1 MVTSDLCGRLCT
13 LPDRRAG
20 GNTSASRNN
29 ATCASATHSSQAPW
43 HRKPW
48 ADLRGRHH
56 RSCLGAGLGAG
67 AWCWHVLSLGG
78 QWAVHRLHDWFAAG
92 SKRVRHLYE
101 RRIGAIHHARDR
113 RSFFLRGTPLS
124 GLARFHTPRGPG
136 SPTVPGST
144 CTRHGSGVAGDREC
158 RTPKGRADL
167 DRARIERARPRKGK
181 PMAARTRGHKV
192 KRGMSVTGQLRLPQ
206 RVRTTWPPASAVRR
220 IADWVDA
227 QRGSSVRCHKPT
239 NAAQQSPYTGCSIT
253 LAHRRPPLCELT
265 CFCHGLRRPVHH
277 VHFAVHRRRG
287 GDVVLRLLAMAP
299 AAVQFAEAKVAMG
312 DERAH
317 AAGLGERQ
325 RLAVVL
331 FTMFAV
337 A

>member
-1 MVTSDLCGRLCT
+1 
-13 LPDRRAG
+13 
-20 GNTSASRNN
+20 
-29 ATCASATHSSQAPW
+29 
-43 HRKPW
+43 KPW
-48 ADLRGRHH
+48 AEPRGRHH
-56 RSCLGAGLGAG
+56 RSCLGVGLGAG

-136 SPTVPGST
+136 SPTVSGST

-192 KRGMSVTGQLRLPQ
+192 KRGMSVTGQAVLHS
-206 RVRTTWPPASAVRR
+206 RVQHAESLSVAASIPATVF
-220 IADWVDA
+220 
-227 QRGSSVRCHKPT
+227 SVTGTHPMCQEPT
-239 NAAQQSPYTGCSIT
+239 HAAQKFAT
-253 LAHRRPPLCELT
+253 RPRPGFRQDSLKAD
-265 CFCHGLRRPVHH
+265 GLS
-277 VHFAVHRRRG
+277 
-287 GDVVLRLLAMAP
+287 VLSACTSSGHK
-299 AAVQFAEAKVAMG
+299 AVQY
-312 DERAH
+312 
-317 AAGLGERQ
+317 
-325 RLAVVL
+325 RLSPHHHE
-331 FTMFAV
+331 
-337 A
+337 